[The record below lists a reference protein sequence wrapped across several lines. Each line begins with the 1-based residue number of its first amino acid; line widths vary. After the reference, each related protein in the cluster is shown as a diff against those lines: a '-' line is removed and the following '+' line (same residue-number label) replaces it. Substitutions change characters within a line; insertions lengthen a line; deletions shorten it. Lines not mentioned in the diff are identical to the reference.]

1 MKSITHYRSSEAAIM
16 NGTVGYE
23 TKDNSTIKLNP
34 FTFLKRIYK
43 GKENTVTAMPKHYG
57 CKPDN
62 EEATAFITDTEHPSY
77 AVITFTS
84 RHSAIIA
91 RQCLGT
97 YTLLYYI
104 CAYVLDHLLDFN
116 KQKPLTTVLLFS
128 ADGGAINSWKKV
140 DDIPIYP
147 LADAPQ
153 LMCFCRGC
161 W

>member
-91 RQCLGT
+91 RQCLGI
-97 YTLLYYI
+97 YSF
-104 CAYVLDHLLDFN
+104 VLHLCVCIRSSFGF
-116 KQKPLTTVLLFS
+116 Q
-128 ADGGAINSWKKV
+128 
-140 DDIPIYP
+140 
-147 LADAPQ
+147 
-153 LMCFCRGC
+153 
-161 W
+161 

>member
-1 MKSITHYRSSEAAIM
+1 M
-16 NGTVGYE
+16 NGTVGYD
-23 TKDNSTIKLNP
+23 TKDNSTIKMNA

-43 GKENTVTAMPKHYG
+43 GKENTVTAVPKHYG

-97 YTLLYYI
+97 YSF
-104 CAYVLDHLLDFN
+104 VLHLCVCIRSSFGF
-116 KQKPLTTVLLFS
+116 Q
-128 ADGGAINSWKKV
+128 
-140 DDIPIYP
+140 
-147 LADAPQ
+147 
-153 LMCFCRGC
+153 
-161 W
+161 